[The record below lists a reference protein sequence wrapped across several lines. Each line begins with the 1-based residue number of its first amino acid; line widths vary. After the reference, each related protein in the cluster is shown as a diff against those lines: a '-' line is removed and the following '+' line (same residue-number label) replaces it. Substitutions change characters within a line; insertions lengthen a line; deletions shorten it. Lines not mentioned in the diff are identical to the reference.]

1 MGITQAEPVPMNK
14 HILMGIT
21 QAEPPYE
28 QVDLHMEITQAE
40 PPYEQAD
47 PQMGITQL
55 PMIISLYP
63 YLSFVKTEDCTHYKP
78 ILFPS

>member
-1 MGITQAEPVPMNK
+1 MGITQAEPIPMNK
-14 HILMGIT
+14 QILMGIT
-21 QAEPPYE
+21 QAEPSYE
-28 QVDLHMEITQAE
+28 QADLHMELA
-40 PPYEQAD
+40 QAD

-63 YLSFVKTEDCTHYKP
+63 YFSFVKTEDCTHYKP

>member
-28 QVDLHMEITQAE
+28 Q
-40 PPYEQAD
+40 AD
-47 PQMGITQL
+47 PQMGLTQL

>member
-28 QVDLHMEITQAE
+28 Q
-40 PPYEQAD
+40 AD
-47 PQMGITQL
+47 PQMGLTQL

-78 ILFPS
+78 ILFPYS